1 MTQNSEKSLTKEAS
15 DFAYKL
21 KYEHLTNNALN
32 ITRRCILDG
41 ISVMIG
47 GTEQD
52 ALDVM
57 YRYIKSTDGSP
68 QSRLIGVKDKKYP
81 AHLSA
86 LWHGLAGH
94 AMDWDD
100 TQLSVGPGR
109 MYGLLTHP
117 TVPPLSA
124 CLSLAETL
132 TNVSG
137 EKFSG
142 KTHLANIFKSK
153 TSAFFLNE
161 NQINDEALKKIKL
174 YESIIV
180 DGFTN
185 TIDERLIYSILNLV
199 DQDSK
204 YLLINSETP
213 LGEIN
218 FKLPD
223 LASRSKNLL
232 HAKIES
238 PDDDLIFAIIL
249 KNFSDR
255 QIKLEKKIIE
265 FIINRI
271 DRSYSKIS
279 EFIYKIDEF
288 SLKKKKPINLKT
300 IKEIL

>member
-1 MTQNSEKSLTKEAS
+1 MKELNQLLLDFDIKTNFNDHDYYVSVSNYFAFNLIDKWPKWEKKII
-15 DFAYKL
+15 
-21 KYEHLTNNALN
+21 N
-32 ITRRCILDG
+32 I
-41 ISVMIG
+41 
-47 GTEQD
+47 
-52 ALDVM
+52 
-57 YRYIKSTDGSP
+57 
-68 QSRLIGVKDKKYP
+68 
-81 AHLSA
+81 
-86 LWHGLAGH
+86 
-94 AMDWDD
+94 
-100 TQLSVGPGR
+100 
-109 MYGLLTHP
+109 
-117 TVPPLSA
+117 
-124 CLSLAETL
+124 
-132 TNVSG
+132 SG

-153 TSAFFLNE
+153 ASALFLNE
-161 NQINDEALKKIKL
+161 NQINDEIFKKIKL
-174 YESIIV
+174 YESIII
-180 DGFTN
+180 DGFSN
-185 TIDERLIYSILNLV
+185 TFDEKLIYSILNLV

-223 LASRSKNLL
+223 LASRSKNVL
-232 HAKIES
+232 HAKIDP

-271 DRSYSKIS
+271 DRSYGKIS
-279 EFIYKIDEF
+279 EFIYKIDEL

>member
-1 MTQNSEKSLTKEAS
+1 MKELNQLLLDFDIKTNFNDHDYYVSDSNFFAFNLIDKWPSWEKRI
-15 DFAYKL
+15 
-21 KYEHLTNNALN
+21 LN
-32 ITRRCILDG
+32 I
-41 ISVMIG
+41 
-47 GTEQD
+47 
-52 ALDVM
+52 
-57 YRYIKSTDGSP
+57 
-68 QSRLIGVKDKKYP
+68 
-81 AHLSA
+81 
-86 LWHGLAGH
+86 
-94 AMDWDD
+94 
-100 TQLSVGPGR
+100 
-109 MYGLLTHP
+109 
-117 TVPPLSA
+117 
-124 CLSLAETL
+124 
-132 TNVSG
+132 SG

-153 TSAFFLNE
+153 ASAFFLNE
-161 NQINDEALKKIKL
+161 SQINDEAFKKIKL
-174 YESIIV
+174 YESIVI
-180 DGFTN
+180 DGFSN

-218 FKLPD
+218 FELPD

-300 IKEIL
+300 VKEIL